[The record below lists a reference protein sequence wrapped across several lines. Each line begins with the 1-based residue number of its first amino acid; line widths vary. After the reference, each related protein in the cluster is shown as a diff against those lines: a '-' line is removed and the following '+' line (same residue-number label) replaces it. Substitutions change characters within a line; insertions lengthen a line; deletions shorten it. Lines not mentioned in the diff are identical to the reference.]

1 MTTALLPH
9 TPQLGYR
16 FFSVALF
23 IAAYPLWHADLPMP
37 VSTATEVTVDI
48 PPLPATN
55 ALRETA
61 APSYERI
68 GACRGQR

>member
-16 FFSVALF
+16 FFFVALF

-37 VSTATEVTVDI
+37 VSTATEVTVEI
-48 PPLPATN
+48 HPRPATN
-55 ALRETA
+55 TLGETA
-61 APSYERI
+61 VPTYERL
-68 GACRGQR
+68 GACRGR